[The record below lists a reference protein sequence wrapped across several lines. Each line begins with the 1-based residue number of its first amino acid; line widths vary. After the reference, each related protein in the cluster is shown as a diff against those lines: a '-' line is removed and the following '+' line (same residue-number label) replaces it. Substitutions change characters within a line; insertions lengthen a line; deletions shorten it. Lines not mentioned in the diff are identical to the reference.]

1 MASQRK
7 ATNKTASR
15 GSAGKTSTKRK
26 TVTKRK
32 TITKRTTVTKRTTTT
47 ATRRVKRTTVAK
59 AVPGPSTVELKIGQK
74 APAFALPNQ
83 DGVMLRLSDFA
94 GKKVVLYCYPKDD
107 TPGCTK
113 ESCDFRDGLE
123 EIHEHGAV
131 VLGISGDSAASH
143 KKFAKKF
150 NLNFP
155 LLSDEQKTTLRAYGV
170 WKEKSLYGRK
180 FLGVERATFIINEQ
194 GKIDDIFRKVKV
206 DGHLEEVLAELD
218 VMP

>member
-1 MASQRK
+1 MAQKSK
-7 ATNKTASR
+7 ATKKPAA
-15 GSAGKTSTKRK
+15 AGGTKK
-26 TVTKRK
+26 TVTKK
-32 TITKRTTVTKRTTTT
+32 SATPTK
-47 ATRRVKRTTVAK
+47 AK
-59 AVPGPSTVELKIGQK
+59 ATKAESPAPSTKQLKIGQK

-83 DGVMLRLSDFA
+83 DGKIMRLSDFK
-94 GKKVVLYCYPKDD
+94 GKKVVLYFYPKDD

-113 ESCDFRDGLE
+113 ESCAFRDGLD
-123 EIHEHGAV
+123 EIQNSGAV
-131 VLGISGDSAASH
+131 VLGISGDSVDSH

-155 LLSDEQKTTLRAYGV
+155 LLSDEKKTTLQAYGV

-180 FLGVERATFIINEQ
+180 FMGIERTTFIIDEQ
-194 GKIDDIFRKVKV
+194 GKLDDIFQKVKV